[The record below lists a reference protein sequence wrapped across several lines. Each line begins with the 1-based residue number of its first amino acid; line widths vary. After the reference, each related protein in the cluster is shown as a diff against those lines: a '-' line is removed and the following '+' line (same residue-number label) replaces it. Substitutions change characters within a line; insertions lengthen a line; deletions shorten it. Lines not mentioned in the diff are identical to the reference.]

1 VTLRFDKKGRQILG
15 NACVQ
20 RPTDRPPAKGFDFC
34 NQGRELLAIAA
45 TDEHGKSLRGEFSR
59 NGCANVVS
67 GANDCD

>member
-1 VTLRFDKKGRQILG
+1 VTVRFDKKGRQILRD
-15 NACVQ
+15 ACVQ
-20 RPTDRPPAKGFDFC
+20 RAPDRPAAESFDFC

-67 GANDCD
+67 GANDRD